1 MQTVRFSAD
10 HALPIELFH
19 SVGASSVAL
28 GHGHGET
35 HVYAIHVEAGGM
47 IGTHPTGFAQLFL
60 VVQGSGWAS
69 GHDNIRQ
76 PLKAGEGVYFA
87 CGEMHAKGSDE
98 GMMAIMIQVSDMNAE

>member
-1 MQTVRFSAD
+1 MKIITFGHDAASS
-10 HALPIELFH
+10 IELFH

-87 CGEMHAKGSDE
+87 CGEMHAKGSDK
-98 GMMAIMIQVSDMNAE
+98 GMTAIMIQVSDMNAE